1 MQGFPVLERLPD
13 LRTPLLA
20 MVLATGGCSNI
31 GYGDDDTVSPWA
43 DDDDDDDGGGDD
55 DDGDDDLLDTDIGGD
70 TCEEATDLG
79 TLLDDGVGTS
89 LQEDCSVPGDVDW
102 FTFVAADDVSQDL
115 LDGGDQWGVHVRFQ
129 QNDDDWFRML
139 VFRGSCEAEDCAEM
153 GGYDEYDYILD
164 QNPCGYDPYPGCEDD
179 TSPFWV
185 KVFGAQ
191 GAAGSRQYTLV
202 IVNG

>member
-1 MQGFPVLERLPD
+1 MLDRLPN
-13 LRTPLLA
+13 LLTLSLA
-20 MVLATGGCSNI
+20 AVLVAPACSNI
-31 GYGDDDTVSPWA
+31 GYGDDDTVSPWV
-43 DDDDDDDGGGDD
+43 DDDDVGGDD
-55 DDGDDDLLDTDIGGD
+55 DDNGDDDVTDGDMGGD

-79 TLLDDGVGTS
+79 PLLDDGVGTS
-89 LQEDCSVPGDVDW
+89 LQEDCSAAGDVDW

-115 LDGGDQWGVHVRFQ
+115 LEGGDQWGVHVRFQ

-139 VFRGSCEAEDCAEM
+139 VFRGSCATEDCAEM
-153 GGYDEYDYILD
+153 GAYDEYDYTLD

-179 TSPFWV
+179 TAPFWV
-185 KVFGAQ
+185 KVFPAQ